1 MQVVLSFNL
10 EIIAKSQRV
19 WSNNLD
25 KLIVDEII
33 PLTFQD
39 KITIITN
46 YINTFNTIVILWRSI
61 HCVTLV
67 IGTMSNKS
75 YSCHHTLATVRWY
88 LSLSLRFCHLFSHS
102 WKLCSLRQEI
112 TSGQNP
118 RPSTRCASWWG
129 KLIFA
134 ASCDRW
140 KRPEN
145 KTMCVF

>member
-1 MQVVLSFNL
+1 MQAVLSFNL

-61 HCVTLV
+61 HCITLV
-67 IGTMSNKS
+67 IGTLSIRS
-75 YSCHHTLATVRWY
+75 YSCHRSGCRWY

-102 WKLCSLRQEI
+102 WKLCNLRHEI

-118 RPSTRCASWWG
+118 LLSTRCASWWG

-145 KTMCVF
+145 KTMYVF